1 MDTYSKHTVFQVLI
15 CAVEK
20 VSLDNMGENARC
32 CFISDDAVKNETEA
46 ENIEGKSI

>member
-20 VSLDNMGENARC
+20 VNLGNVGENADVASFRMMQLRMRQ
-32 CFISDDAVKNETEA
+32 KQKT
-46 ENIEGKSI
+46 